1 MRILL
6 IGPPGVGKGT
16 QAARLQAKTGAVP
29 LASGDIFRSELRNET
44 ELGKLAKSY
53 MEKGDLVPDDV
64 TIRMME
70 SRLVDPKVA
79 ECGFLL
85 DGFPRT
91 VPQAVALDSLLEKM
105 GLSLEKVIALD
116 IEDDEVVDR
125 LGGRRTCPN
134 CGEIFHVRTRPPKA
148 EGVCDKCGTALT
160 IRPDDQPATIRERLR
175 VFHVN
180 TEPVEA
186 YYQNKGL
193 LRRIDGSATP
203 DEVFASILSELGET
217 A

>member
-1 MRILL
+1 LRILL

-29 LASGDIFRSELRNET
+29 LASGDIFRAELRNQT

-53 MEKGDLVPDDV
+53 MDKGDLVPDDV

-70 SRLVDPKVA
+70 SRLLDPKVK
-79 ECGFLL
+79 ECGFIL

-91 VPQAVALDSLLEKM
+91 VPQAEALDDLLAKM

-116 IEDDEVVDR
+116 IDDEDVLAR

-134 CGEIFHVRTRPPKA
+134 CGEIFHIQTRPPKK
-148 EGVCDKCGTALT
+148 ENVCDKCGSTLI
-160 IRPDDQPATIRERLR
+160 IRPDDQPDTIRERLE
-175 VFHVN
+175 VFHRN

-186 YYQNKGL
+186 YYDAKGHMK
-193 LRRIDGSATP
+193 RVDGEQTP
-203 DEVFASILSELGET
+203 DQVFQSILNALD

>member
-29 LASGDIFRSELRNET
+29 LASGDIFRAELRNES

-53 MEKGDLVPDDV
+53 MDKGDLVPDDV

-70 SRLVDPKVA
+70 GRLLDPKVK
-79 ECGFLL
+79 ECGFIL

-91 VPQAVALDSLLEKM
+91 VPQALALDNLLEKL
-105 GLSLEKVIALD
+105 GFSLEKVVALD
-116 IEDDEVVDR
+116 IDDEDVLQR

-134 CGEIFHVRTRPPKA
+134 CGEIFHIKTRPPKIND
-148 EGVCDKCGTALT
+148 VCDKCGGEL
-160 IRPDDQPATIRERLR
+160 IVRLDDQPDTIRERLE
-175 VFHVN
+175 VFHRN
-180 TEPVEA
+180 TEPVEK
-186 YYQNKGL
+186 YYEDKGM
-193 LRRIDGSATP
+193 LRHVDGEQTP
-203 DEVFASILSELGET
+203 DQVFQSILDALSG
-217 A
+217 